1 MPNPRLIHPIPV
13 ELELLNSAETIY
25 DPDTKEPDVA
35 AKRTTKQLQA
45 QVRWFNKDRLR
56 GRSTGPRQEA
66 DGYLLFRRTDLVAEG
81 IEINT
86 GDKIVRIGH
95 IQNASYFVTEL
106 RPMGHYPDQ
115 GGAGLLRADFNDRE
129 PVQ

>member
-13 ELELLNSAETIY
+13 TLEFLNSGETIY
-25 DPDTKEPDVA
+25 DPDTKEPIGGA
-35 AKRTTKQLQA
+35 RRSTKDLQA
-45 QVRWFNKDRLR
+45 QVKWFRKDQLR

-66 DGYLLFRRTDLVAEG
+66 DGYLLFRRTDLVAAGVEVR
-81 IEINT
+81 T

-95 IQNASYFVTEL
+95 LQNVSYYVTEL
-106 RPMGHYPDQ
+106 SPMGHYPDQ
-115 GGAGLLRADFNDRE
+115 GGHGLLRADFNDRE